1 MAIDSPKPTTS
12 FAKVSFALTLCV
24 TFSAWPAQA
33 GDGLIEINQT
43 RAIAGGVSSTDTP
56 GFPVT
61 LESDQS
67 YVLTSSL
74 DAGSSTAL
82 FAATAGLDDL
92 TIDLNGF
99 VIQGNGVGSGIGFN
113 TTAENV
119 EIKNGTIRG
128 FGSRGLFL
136 QTSGRHVVRNLRVIE
151 NGSHGIDS
159 NGAAFVTDCFVQSN
173 GEDGIRVGSTSH
185 VARNRV
191 VSNGR
196 SGING
201 NASTLV
207 TDNLIHHPSGTEA
220 ALDLSALGGAN
231 ASGYRNNVIN
241 GGASGGTVVGGI
253 DMGGNL
259 CNGSTSCP

>member
-1 MAIDSPKPTTS
+1 MSSDLHARLRSTGWAGTLITC
-12 FAKVSFALTLCV
+12 AALTIV
-24 TFSAWPAQA
+24 SAARA
-33 GDGLIEINQT
+33 DDGRIEINQV
-43 RAIAGGVSSTDTP
+43 RALAGGVSPTDTP

-67 YVLTSSL
+67 YVLTGSL

-82 FAATAGLDDL
+82 FAGTAGLDDL

-128 FGSRGLFL
+128 FGSRGLLL
-136 QTSGRHVVRNLRVIE
+136 QTSGRHVVHNLRVIE

-159 NGAAFVTDCFVQSN
+159 NGAALVTDCFVQSN
-173 GEDGIRVGSTSH
+173 EGDGIRVGPTSL

-191 VSNGR
+191 VSNGAF
-196 SGING
+196 GIKG
-201 NASTLV
+201 SSSTLV
-207 TDNLIHHPSGTEA
+207 VDNLIHHPTGTEA
-220 ALDLSALGGAN
+220 ALDLGALGGVN
-231 ASGYRNNVIN
+231 ASGFRDNVIN
-241 GGASGGTVVGGI
+241 AGASGGTVVGGI

-259 CNGSTSCP
+259 CNGSATCP